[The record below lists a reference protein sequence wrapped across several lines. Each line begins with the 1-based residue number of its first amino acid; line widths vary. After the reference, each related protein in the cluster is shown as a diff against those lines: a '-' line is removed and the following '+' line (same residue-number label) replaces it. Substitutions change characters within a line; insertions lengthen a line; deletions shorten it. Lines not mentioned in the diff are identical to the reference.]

1 MPWLSRDEICRSTVE
16 ISCPAPREPPVY
28 PAQPCPCWLGKQ
40 EVHYTG
46 SVGWRLLKDFIH
58 IPWPSSLQAQVH
70 LAERMGRAWPH
81 PSLAPG
87 SFIPSTPIKKKKRK
101 LRSKKNALEAFY
113 PKYLHYQNVAR
124 LTLAPLPRR
133 LQCDCQHNTC
143 GGSCDRCCPG
153 FNQFP
158 WKPATADS
166 ANECQRK
173 LEPGFSFLF
182 PAVRRAQVGR
192 ASPAPRRCSAAKSF
206 TKMVWFV
213 VCSTGCSVD
222 EQRC

>member
-1 MPWLSRDEICRSTVE
+1 MPGASGDACLPSTALPVLAGEAGGALHGERGLASAKRLHSHSLAFLSASTGTPGGADGTRV
-16 ISCPAPREPPVY
+16 A
-28 PAQPCPCWLGKQ
+28 
-40 EVHYTG
+40 
-46 SVGWRLLKDFIH
+46 
-58 IPWPSSLQAQVH
+58 
-70 LAERMGRAWPH
+70 
-81 PSLAPG
+81 PSLSG
-87 SFIPSTPIKKKKRK
+87 SGLVYSFHTNKKKKRK

-206 TKMVWFV
+206 TKIVWFV

-222 EQRC
+222 QQCC